1 MTTPSR
7 IPQVIITLSPEGTLQ
22 AELPYSGGR
31 RRVPVESLS
40 DIHRILSAQLR
51 PHESTIGL
59 DGSPTSGQVRH
70 WDRHENRDIKDP
82 DCPWCIANELG
93 IDTSREAYFRA
104 RKALHNARAKA
115 KPILQS
121 YKIGD
126 GSARVTYLK
135 TKSKKISPRKADFS
149 DLFGLDD
156 DEELGSSEPNSPKS
170 KSNKKK
176 PADFSTL
183 FE

>member
-7 IPQVIITLSPEGTLQ
+7 IPQVIITLSPEGVLQ

-31 RRVPVESLS
+31 RHVPIEHLD
-40 DIHRILSAQLR
+40 DIRRILSAQLR

-156 DEELGSSEPNSPKS
+156 GDEIMNPTSKKSPSKKQSKS
-170 KSNKKK
+170 K
-176 PADFSTL
+176 ADFSTL